1 MATCSWCTHLIP
13 GPDDSHGMCPAC
25 ADKARADMQSLLEA
39 RADLLA
45 ARQVNTVAL
54 QVLGAEIESAWSRSI
69 AHTRQPAEKI
79 PTAGVAA

>member
-1 MATCSWCTHLIP
+1 MVCSWCNAP
-13 GPDDSHGMCPAC
+13 MDGPALSSGICPAC
-25 ADKARADMQSLLEA
+25 AERERADMQALLEA

-54 QVLGAEIESAWSRSI
+54 QILGVEIESAWSRSI

>member
-1 MATCSWCTHLIP
+1 ME
-13 GPDDSHGMCPAC
+13 GPDDSHGICPSC
-25 ADKARADMQSLLEA
+25 AERERTDMQSLLEA

-54 QVLGAEIESAWSRSI
+54 QILGVEIESAWSRSI

>member
-1 MATCSWCTHLIP
+1 MTCSWCERP
-13 GPDDSHGMCPAC
+13 MEGPDDSHGICPSC
-25 ADKARADMQSLLEA
+25 AERERTDMQSLLEA

>member
-1 MATCSWCTHLIP
+1 MTCSWCSAP
-13 GPDDSHGMCPAC
+13 MEGPTLSSGICPAC
-25 ADKARADMQSLLEA
+25 AERERADMQSLLEA

-54 QVLGAEIESAWSRSI
+54 QILGVEIESAWSRSI